1 VASALQGW
9 VARKLL
15 IGVGGLFCVPTDLS
29 PRASMAWPLWA
40 LWKARRVATKEIL
53 SCINSGQ
60 RPN

>member
-29 PRASMAWPLWA
+29 PRASMATFVSAVKGKESGHQRNLVLHQQWPE
-40 LWKARRVATKEIL
+40 TK
-53 SCINSGQ
+53 
-60 RPN
+60 